1 MPPYPNLF
9 GTPLAKY
16 VPNFMLLSQNAQLFW
31 LSDCYI
37 KMHNCFGYLLYICCI
52 VIVILKNGCRGCHV
66 ENSGCLHIQ
75 IYSGCLWLQMYQISS
90 LAIALQVS
98 PFHVALF
105 RHRQHTEI
113 WALARLPNI
122 MLLSQN
128 TQLSWL
134 SDCCIKMHN
143 CFVELCSHIHVLFIV
158 LCETTKLL

>member
-37 KMHNCFGYLLYICCI
+37 KMHNCFGYLLHICCI

-75 IYSGCLWLQMYQISS
+75 IYSGHLWLQMYQISCFYHK
-90 LAIALQVS
+90 I
-98 PFHVALF
+98 
-105 RHRQHTEI
+105 
-113 WALARLPNI
+113 
-122 MLLSQN
+122 
-128 TQLSWL
+128 
-134 SDCCIKMHN
+134 HN
-143 CFVELCSHIHVLFIV
+143 CFGYLTAALKCTIV
-158 LCETTKLL
+158 LLSYVLIFMQIFSV